1 MASSTLASASNASS
15 GGGRTAPIDDPV
27 AASPAP
33 YALAQRANPVGSST
47 SPPPVDFPTAQAA
60 QAQATQAVQAVQ
72 AVQATRALPPVVTS
86 SAADGST
93 ALDGRPLGAAVPPRD
108 ANTPAGI
115 DPLAAA
121 RPASGLSPAVGP
133 DADPGAPS
141 AATSVVPAVHP
152 SPALREESGRAPTSG
167 GAGFWVQLG
176 AYRQRAGALDFQH
189 RLVDEQPWLAPL
201 LAVFTDNGLNRL
213 QAGPYGTRED
223 ARNAAERIRV
233 VLQLVPTI
241 VEKR

>member
-1 MASSTLASASNASS
+1 
-15 GGGRTAPIDDPV
+15 
-27 AASPAP
+27 
-33 YALAQRANPVGSST
+33 
-47 SPPPVDFPTAQAA
+47 
-60 QAQATQAVQAVQ
+60 
-72 AVQATRALPPVVTS
+72 
-86 SAADGST
+86 
-93 ALDGRPLGAAVPPRD
+93 
-108 ANTPAGI
+108 
-115 DPLAAA
+115 
-121 RPASGLSPAVGP
+121 
-133 DADPGAPS
+133 
-141 AATSVVPAVHP
+141 
-152 SPALREESGRAPTSG
+152 LREESGRAPTSG